1 MKKLTLL
8 FLTIVIALVLFGCVK
23 GEDSKEQ
30 ESNHNNEITTS
41 KVADEE
47 TTQKALN
54 VECETISTTD
64 KEVTKDGKGETTKE
78 ENTFNV
84 TFKDYNGDILKEEKV
99 KKGEAAT
106 APVPP
111 KRDGFVF
118 VKWDTYYKEV
128 EGDIVIT
135 AIYRELTEPTLI
147 VDAVEATKKD
157 VTVKI
162 SMVNNPGLLA
172 LLLKIDY
179 DEDAMSLEKVESG
192 SSMKGYSFISPKNKK
207 AGCNAAWNI
216 VEAPENAVD
225 GEVAILHFKLKSD
238 AKKGI
243 HDIAVSCYDGAFD
256 SNYEPVKFKIIDGSV
271 NIL

>member
-1 MKKLTLL
+1 MTLL
-8 FLTIVIALVLFGCVK
+8 FLTIAIALVFFGCVK

-30 ESNHNNEITTS
+30 ESNYDNEITTS

-54 VECETISTTD
+54 GECEAISTT
-64 KEVTKDGKGETTKE
+64 KAKVTKNEKSETTKK
-78 ENTFNV
+78 ENIFDV
-84 TFKDYNGDILKEEKV
+84 IFKDYNGDILKEEKV
-99 KKGEAAT
+99 KKGEAAA

-128 EGDIVIT
+128 EGDIVVT
-135 AIYRELTEPTLI
+135 AIYKELTEPTLI

-162 SMVNNPGLLA
+162 SVVNNPGLLA

-179 DEDAMSLEKVESG
+179 DEGAMSLEKVESG
-192 SSMKGYSFISPKNKK
+192 LSMKGYSFISPKNKK
-207 AGCNAAWNI
+207 TGCNAAWNI

-225 GEVAILHFKLKSD
+225 GEVAILHFKLKAD

-243 HDIAVSCYDGAFD
+243 HNIAVSCYDGAFD